1 MSPRSNIFTKTSTHQ
16 RLSLDLGS
24 QRARRPERAKCNQH
38 QQQNG
43 QVSRQVHGD
52 PSSANCATKLDRW
65 GRAEVHFEGGSAL
78 NQQRWKGSALR
89 KELRACVRKVE
100 YGKLTWWDNDV
111 EVRTHEHKDVDL
123 MASELIEVFEIV
135 AIFQKT

>member
-1 MSPRSNIFTKTSTHQ
+1 M
-16 RLSLDLGS
+16 
-24 QRARRPERAKCNQH
+24 
-38 QQQNG
+38 
-43 QVSRQVHGD
+43 
-52 PSSANCATKLDRW
+52 
-65 GRAEVHFEGGSAL
+65 